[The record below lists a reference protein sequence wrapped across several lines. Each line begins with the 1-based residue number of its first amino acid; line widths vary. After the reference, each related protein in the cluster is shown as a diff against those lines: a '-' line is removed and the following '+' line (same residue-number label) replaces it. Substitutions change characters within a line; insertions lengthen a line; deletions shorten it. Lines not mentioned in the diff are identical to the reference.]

1 MANRNGRLS
10 SGSYSTN
17 VRVDKVVSRG
27 GGRGVFC
34 VSESGG
40 VEIANVDLANNG
52 NNAILIE
59 NCYGVTIK
67 SGTVNGGGE
76 VRISARTEFAN
87 TRDTSITLT
96 VNNNSVRESPCAD
109 NSTWNISGNASK
121 NIC

>member
-1 MANRNGRLS
+1 MANNNGQLS
-10 SGSYSTN
+10 NGAYTTN
-17 VRVDKVVSRG
+17 VYVTKVVSRG

-34 VSESGG
+34 VSQSGG
-40 VEIANVDLANNG
+40 VEIGSVDLASNG

-59 NCYGVTIK
+59 NCYGVKING
-67 SGTVNGGGE
+67 GTVNGGGE
-76 VRISARTEFAN
+76 VRISARTEFPN